1 MSEHE
6 YHFTHS
12 LTFSVKENQGQV
24 HYQTLRILIFLN
36 EHLTSLY
43 VSNSGEKKPWDIKI
57 NKLLSRLYRD

>member
-43 VSNSGEKKPWDIKI
+43 VSNSGEKKNPGTLK
-57 NKLLSRLYRD
+57 